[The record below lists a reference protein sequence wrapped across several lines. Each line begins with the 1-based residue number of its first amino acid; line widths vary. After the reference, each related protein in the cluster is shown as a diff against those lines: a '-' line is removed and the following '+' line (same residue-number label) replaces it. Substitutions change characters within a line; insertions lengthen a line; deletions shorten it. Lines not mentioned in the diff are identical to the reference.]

1 MADDIE
7 PMTRAGFYVR
17 NARGLR
23 LHNVEVTGQSGPAF
37 RLEDVKDVEISASGT
52 RTPAAN
58 APVIELANAW
68 GAFVH
73 GCYAYPG
80 TDVFLSLKGEN
91 THAIVLV
98 GNTLTQARQFIA
110 LGNAVPSD
118 ALGGG

>member
-7 PMTRAGFYVR
+7 PMARAGFYVR
-17 NARGLR
+17 NAGGLR

-58 APVIELANAW
+58 APIIELANAW
-68 GAFVH
+68 EAFVH
-73 GCYAYPG
+73 GCYAHPG

-91 THAIVLV
+91 THAIVLL
-98 GNTLTQARQFIA
+98 GNSLTQAGEAIVRGEDV
-110 LGNAVPSD
+110 LSD
-118 ALGGG
+118 ALWLA